1 MHEARRAR
9 RRRQVFRAGV
19 GANGAAGDAVTR
31 PPGRTAGRIP
41 ARLRCPA
48 WVLGLVVHLAVVL
61 PAVVHAQPP
70 PQPATERAE
79 ILERLGVVSLQRRDY
94 AEAARYFR
102 AAIAAGRDHWQIRQN
117 LGFALLSLDRCEEAV
132 TELEISARQSPAPRS
147 FIYLARC
154 YERLKKPGVAIHW
167 LQQTLV
173 RLRELTPAEQKDV
186 YSSLGYR
193 YAAEGQNA
201 AAAEAWEQAL
211 ALSYDPEIALRLG
224 RAQRLLG
231 ESSRARQTLTGI
243 APERLSPASRAVR
256 LDELAELSRAEGRLT
271 DSIAALEEANALEP
285 SAHRHYALGLA
296 FRDLKRRQEAV
307 DQLERAHALAPDDLS
322 YAVAL
327 GYAYKDAGRLADAA
341 RVFEAILARDPDR
354 RPLSSELGHVYAALS
369 DTPRAA

>member
-1 MHEARRAR
+1 M
-9 RRRQVFRAGV
+9 
-19 GANGAAGDAVTR
+19 TR

-154 YERLKKPGVAIHW
+154 YERLKKPGRRMSTARW
-167 LQQTLV
+167 ATSTPPRV
-173 RLRELTPAEQKDV
+173 RTP
-186 YSSLGYR
+186 
-193 YAAEGQNA
+193 
-201 AAAEAWEQAL
+201 
-211 ALSYDPEIALRLG
+211 
-224 RAQRLLG
+224 
-231 ESSRARQTLTGI
+231 
-243 APERLSPASRAVR
+243 
-256 LDELAELSRAEGRLT
+256 
-271 DSIAALEEANALEP
+271 
-285 SAHRHYALGLA
+285 
-296 FRDLKRRQEAV
+296 RRQRRGSTPSRSATTRRSRFGWVEPNDSSAN
-307 DQLERAHALAPDDLS
+307 
-322 YAVAL
+322 
-327 GYAYKDAGRLADAA
+327 
-341 RVFEAILARDPDR
+341 RVGPSR
-354 RPLSSELGHVYAALS
+354 R
-369 DTPRAA
+369 